1 MLKITKS
8 LVLSLS
14 LFAMSSSAYA
24 EDKKVKQYEMQS
36 PPAKTQSAP
45 TAASQMPVG
54 EPIKVEGP
62 RAAQL
67 LRQGASEEVKIDAYE
82 SGPDPL
88 FIGIFSL
95 LNTLVPFAAL
105 VAVVCGIIIIRGRN
119 KVAEQAKSTVVSDN
133 NNNAASES
141 SPTTEP
147 QPESKS

>member
-14 LFAMSSSAYA
+14 LLAISTSAFA
-24 EDKKVKQYEMQS
+24 ENKKVEQYEMQS

-45 TAASQMPVG
+45 ATANQMPVPVG

-67 LRQGASEEVKIDAYE
+67 LREGAAANVEIGAPE

-105 VAVVCGIIIIRGRN
+105 VAVVCGIIIIRGRS
-119 KVAEQAKSTVVSDN
+119 KAAEHAKTTVVSDN
-133 NNNAASES
+133 NATSELP
-141 SPTTEP
+141 PTTEP